1 MPEIRS
7 PYELPELYELAFS
20 WRDYSKAADF
30 ISEAASGVG
39 LSEIKSMV
47 ELGCGPG
54 QYCREF
60 GRRGVTAYGVDLS
73 PEMALYAQQF
83 YDDEK
88 LPGHI
93 LEADMRNFRLE
104 QKVDLACCMMAT
116 FGHLLTNRDI
126 VDHLNAVADNLRE
139 DGLYI
144 LELPHPRDTY
154 DTEKSTQDVW
164 EMEKDGA
171 KLSTDWCSDASF
183 DPLTETDSGTVKFSL
198 EKDGV
203 VKKYEAPSE
212 SRRLGFGALRAL
224 LDLSGRFHI
233 AAMYGDLDVNI
244 PFDNAKAA
252 WRLVLVLRK
261 SP

>member
-1 MPEIRS
+1 MPEIRN
-7 PYELPELYELAFS
+7 PYEHPELYEWAFS
-20 WRDYSKAADF
+20 WRDYGKAADF
-30 ISEAASGVG
+30 ITEAAKLAGYA
-39 LSEIKSMV
+39 EIKSMV

-60 GRRGVTAYGVDLS
+60 SRRGVTAYGVDIS
-73 PEMALYAQQF
+73 PEMALYAQRI

-93 LEADMRNFRLE
+93 LEADMCDFRLE
-104 QKVDLACCMMAT
+104 QKVDVACCMMAT
-116 FGHLLTNRDI
+116 FNHLLTNRDI
-126 VDHLNAVADNLRE
+126 VDHLNAVAENLRE

-154 DTEKSTQDVW
+154 DTGKSTQDVW

-171 KLSTDWCSDASF
+171 KLSIDWCSDGVF
-183 DPLTETDSGTVKFSL
+183 DPLTETDNGTVKFTL
-198 EKDGV
+198 EKEGV
-203 VKKYEAPSE
+203 LKNYEAPSE